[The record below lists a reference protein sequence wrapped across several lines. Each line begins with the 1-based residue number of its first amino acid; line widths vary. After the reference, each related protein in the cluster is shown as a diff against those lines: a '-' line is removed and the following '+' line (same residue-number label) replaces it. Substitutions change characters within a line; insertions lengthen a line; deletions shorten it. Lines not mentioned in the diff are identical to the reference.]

1 MKILY
6 VYLSLKDVLPQV
18 YEYSFVEVKMGVLGG
33 EYMEKQY
40 HNTLNIMVN
49 SKIGSKHLAMA
60 DMKVEV
66 SIWY

>member
-33 EYMEKQY
+33 EYMEK
-40 HNTLNIMVN
+40 
-49 SKIGSKHLAMA
+49 
-60 DMKVEV
+60 
-66 SIWY
+66 